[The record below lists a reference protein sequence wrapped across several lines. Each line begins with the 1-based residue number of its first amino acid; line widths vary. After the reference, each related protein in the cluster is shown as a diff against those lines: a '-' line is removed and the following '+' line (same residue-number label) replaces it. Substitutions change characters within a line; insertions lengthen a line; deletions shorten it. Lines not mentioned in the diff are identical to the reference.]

1 MFTRHDGRAAD
12 QMRPLSF
19 TRHYTCYAEGSVLV
33 AQGRTKVLCNA
44 SVLPGVPKWMQEKG
58 EGWITAEYGLL
69 PRSTGTRTDREA
81 AKGKQSGRTVEI
93 QRLIGRSLRG
103 VVDRKALGPYTI
115 QLDCDVIQADAGTR
129 CAAISGSWVALAD
142 AIAWMQKQGMIT
154 ANPILDQ
161 VAAVSVGM
169 SQGVPVLDFDYV
181 EDSTSGTDMSI
192 VMTGAGRYVEIQGT
206 AEGTPFSHEELE
218 TLLALAQKGCRQIL
232 ASQKAAL
239 ASD

>member
-1 MFTRHDGRAAD
+1 MVIRHDGRAAD

-142 AIAWMQKQGMIT
+142 AVAWMQKQGMIT

-181 EDSTSGTDMSI
+181 EDSTSGTDMNI

-232 ASQKAAL
+232 AAQKAAL

>member
-1 MFTRHDGRAAD
+1 MVTRHDGRAAD

-33 AQGRTKVLCNA
+33 TQGRTKVLCNA

-181 EDSTSGTDMSI
+181 EDSTSGTDMNI

-232 ASQKAAL
+232 AAQKAAL
-239 ASD
+239 AND